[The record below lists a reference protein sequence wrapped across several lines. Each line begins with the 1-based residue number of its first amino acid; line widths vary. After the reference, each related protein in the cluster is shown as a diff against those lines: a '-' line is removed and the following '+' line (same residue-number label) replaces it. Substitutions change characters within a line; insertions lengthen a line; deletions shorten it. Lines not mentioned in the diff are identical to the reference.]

1 MRLAFLSA
9 NRQQMPDAVV
19 PLWLLS
25 VCAAC
30 RDHHEKRFWDLC
42 FEQEPLAYLAD
53 KLAAYQPDVVA
64 LGLRNVQSSDY
75 LTTTGNVHLFQS
87 VAHTIRS
94 SCDTLLVLGGG
105 GFSVIPVGLMELLG
119 ADFGVVGEG
128 EGAFAQL
135 LAAIEQGSGFEAIGG
150 LYRRIG
156 DEVVPPLSAP
166 RPVKLDALPA
176 LDRSLIDSRYYSK
189 FGIDSLQTK
198 RGCSQSC
205 TYCTYPTIEG
215 RTIRRRDPDRVVEE
229 LLSMKEQHPEV
240 RHVFFVDA
248 AFNLPP
254 SHAKGVCRAI
264 IDRGIDLPWTCYVN
278 PIGFDEELAELMA
291 AAGCTGIEI
300 GSDSG
305 CDEVLA
311 RLKKGFC
318 VADIEQVHRLARNA
332 GLKDCHSFL
341 LGTPGET
348 LQQVERTLQFI
359 VDLDPVAAI
368 LMTWVDDDEAFDPLL
383 RQQRSLLRERI
394 ATLLERSK
402 SAYPRWIIPSL
413 GVNFD
418 PRLFAYLRHRG
429 FHGPLW
435 QHIDRRTTAP
445 PQEEQVR
452 ARRPQVDRSAS

>member
-9 NRQQMPDAVV
+9 NRQQMPDAVI
-19 PLWLLS
+19 PLGLLS

-30 RDHHEKRFWDLC
+30 PDHHEKRFWDLC
-42 FEQEPLAYLAD
+42 FEKEPLAYLAEQ
-53 KLAAYQPDVVA
+53 LAAFKPDLVA
-64 LGLRNVQSSDY
+64 LGLRNIQSSDY
-75 LTTTGNVHLFQS
+75 LTTAGNVHLFQS
-87 VAHTIRS
+87 VAHTIHS
-94 SCDTLLVLGGG
+94 SCDALLVLGGG

-135 LAAIEQGSGFEAIGG
+135 LLALEQDRGFEQIGG
-150 LYRRIG
+150 LYRRVG
-156 DEVVPPLSAP
+156 EEVLPPPSAP
-166 RPVKLDALPA
+166 RPVQLDGLPA
-176 LDRSLIDSRYYSK
+176 LDRGLIDSRYYAK

-215 RTIRRRDPDRVVEE
+215 RTIRRRDPDRVVDE
-229 LLSMKEQHPEV
+229 LQAIVEQHPEV

-254 SHAKGVCRAI
+254 SHAKAVCRAI
-264 IDRGIDLPWTCYVN
+264 VDRGVELPWTCYVN
-278 PIGFDEELAELMA
+278 PIGFDEELAELMV
-291 AAGCTGIEI
+291 AAGCTGMEI

-305 CDEVLA
+305 CNEVLA
-311 RLKKGFC
+311 RLEKGFC
-318 VADIEQVHRLARNA
+318 VADIEQAHRLARNA
-332 GLKDCHSFL
+332 GLKNCHTFL

-383 RQQRSLLRERI
+383 RQQRGRLRDSI
-394 ATLLERSK
+394 ATLLERK
-402 SAYPRWIIPSL
+402 KTAYPRWIIPSL

-418 PRLFAYLRHRG
+418 ERLFAYLRHRG
-429 FHGPLW
+429 CHGPLW
-435 QHIDRRTTAP
+435 QHIDRRTAAG
-445 PQEEQVR
+445 EEKAR
-452 ARRPQVDRSAS
+452 ARLPVVDQPAS